1 MKKVVIL
8 AFLMVASV
16 TFAQETKKQSK
27 WVIGVGANFID
38 NTNRMDNN
46 FVNVSNWNA
55 TLGVSKLSAQ
65 YFYNSKFSVSS
76 EFSLNRLDKDV
87 LQNGESIAVNMAYFG
102 VDLNARY
109 NVANWLK
116 LPSKYSLEPLVGL
129 GASWTDSTPNQSVNT
144 GLSIG
149 YQINDIYGIRLQTLG
164 KFASEQNTVGNNM
177 IQHSFELYFNL

>member
-1 MKKVVIL
+1 MKKVVVIAL
-8 AFLMVASV
+8 LMVASV

-38 NTNRMDNN
+38 NTNSKDNN
-46 FVNVSNWNA
+46 FANVSNWNA
-55 TLGVSKLSAQ
+55 TIGVSKLSAQ
-65 YFYNSKFSVSS
+65 YYYTSKLSLSS

-87 LQNGESIAVNMAYFG
+87 MQNGASVDVNMAYYG
-102 VDLNARY
+102 MDLNARY
-109 NVANWLK
+109 NVASLFK
-116 LPSKYSLEPLVGL
+116 LPSKYTLEPMVGV
-129 GASWTDSTPNQSVNT
+129 GASWTDGTPNKSVNT

-177 IQHSFELYFNL
+177 IQHSVELYFNL

>member
-8 AFLMVASV
+8 VLLMVTSV

-27 WVIGVGANFID
+27 WVIGIGANFID
-38 NTNRMDNN
+38 NTTTIDNN
-46 FVNVSNWNA
+46 FVDVSNWNA
-55 TLGVSKLSAQ
+55 TMGASKISAQ
-65 YFYNSKFSVSS
+65 YFYNTKFSVSS

-87 LQNGESIAVNMAYFG
+87 MQNGETIATNMAYFG

-109 NVANWLK
+109 NVASWFK
-116 LPSKYSLEPLVGL
+116 LPSKYALEPIVGV

-144 GLSIG
+144 GLSVG
-149 YQINDIYGIRLQTLG
+149 YQINALYGIRLQTLG

-177 IQHSFELYFNL
+177 IQHSVELYFNL